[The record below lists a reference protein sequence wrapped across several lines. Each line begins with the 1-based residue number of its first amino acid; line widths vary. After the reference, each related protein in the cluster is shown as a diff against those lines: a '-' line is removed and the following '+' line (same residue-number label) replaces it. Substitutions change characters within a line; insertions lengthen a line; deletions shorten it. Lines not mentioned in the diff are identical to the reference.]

1 MSAYFRYPVKHGNT
15 YTLTKDDTIYIV
27 TTNGASVTLPNP
39 EDANLLGK
47 LFVIKAS
54 VDQYTT
60 PITINVASGDGNT
73 LIDNSVSSIL
83 IQEGYGSVSLIC
95 SNSDSGNTWFAINR
109 WSSL

>member
-27 TTNGASVTLPNP
+27 NTDGASITLPNP
-39 EDANLLGK
+39 SDNSLLGK

-54 VDQYTT
+54 VDLYTT

-83 IQEGYGSVSLIC
+83 IAEGYGAVSLIC
-95 SNSDSGNTWFAINR
+95 SNSNSGNTWFAISK
-109 WSSL
+109 WSNL